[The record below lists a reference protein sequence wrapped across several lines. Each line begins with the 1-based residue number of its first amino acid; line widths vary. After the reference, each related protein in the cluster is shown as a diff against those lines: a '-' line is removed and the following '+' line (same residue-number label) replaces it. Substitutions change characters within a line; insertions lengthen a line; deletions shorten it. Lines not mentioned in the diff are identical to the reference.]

1 VTLEKTVEKAAIK
14 YAVGKGVVGLKLDS
28 KRGLPDRLFIGYKRI
43 WFVEF
48 KRPGQKARPKQ
59 RAVHRELAR
68 LGYPVSVVDTVSQ
81 FCSEFEIAFSDSP
94 SA

>member
-1 VTLEKTVEKAAIK
+1 MLERDIESKCVD
-14 YAVGKGVVGLKLDS
+14 YARKNGALGIKLDTR
-28 KRGLPDRLFIGYKRI
+28 RGWPDRLFISLQGV

-48 KRPGQKARPKQ
+48 KRPGQMARPKQ
-59 RAVHRELAR
+59 LAAHRELAQR
-68 LGYPVSVVDTVSQ
+68 GYPVSVVDTVSQ

>member
-1 VTLEKTVEKAAIK
+1 MTLEKVVEKQAVK
-14 YAVGKGVVGLKLDS
+14 YALGKGVVGLKLDT
-28 KRGLPDRLFIGYKRI
+28 KRGWPDRLFIGYKKI

-48 KRPGQKARPKQ
+48 KRPGKKPRPKQ
-59 RAVHRELAR
+59 HAVHRELAR